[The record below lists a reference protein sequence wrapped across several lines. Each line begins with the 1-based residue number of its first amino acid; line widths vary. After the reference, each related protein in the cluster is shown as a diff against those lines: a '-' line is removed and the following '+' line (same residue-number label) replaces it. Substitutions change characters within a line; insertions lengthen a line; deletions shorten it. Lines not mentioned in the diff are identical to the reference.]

1 MTASWPANLRD
12 GWNDVGSRPWAQ
24 DKTHHLSGADGSPE
38 QPMGIGVGCILVS
51 ALLIAVGANLI
62 RRAAG
67 KERLHRLPHR
77 QRVYLCQPLW
87 LLGLVLLAIGH
98 GGTFVA
104 FMFAADWLV
113 SLGLSALIWNVL
125 LAQCA
130 TASASGGAASC
141 PFSSSCAACPRSS
154 SLPIRP
160 ASRWTSDTMNQRWLE
175 QVYTQLQPRLGD
187 ALLLIVTP
195 AATCALVLLIRL
207 RPASRLARALESGAA

>member
-24 DKTHHLSGADGSPE
+24 DKTHHLSGAVGSPE

-87 LLGLVLLAIGH
+87 LLGLVLLSLNLTH
-98 GGTFVA
+98 
-104 FMFAADWLV
+104 LV
-113 SLGLSALIWNVL
+113 ETAVTWACFWWEKPAVRRMVVGNLSNTSTL
-125 LAQCA
+125 C
-130 TASASGGAASC
+130 C
-141 PFSSSCAACPRSS
+141 PRPLRSTVDKCHLPGPFFSSTHAMLAVRDRS
-154 SLPIRP
+154 
-160 ASRWTSDTMNQRWLE
+160 
-175 QVYTQLQPRLGD
+175 
-187 ALLLIVTP
+187 
-195 AATCALVLLIRL
+195 
-207 RPASRLARALESGAA
+207 